1 MDNVVSLRKHQQS
14 LTEKADAL
22 IGDAILLKSKLKD
35 ACNFPIPDQET
46 DDLIRALAVFVAAA
60 ERYQR

>member
-1 MDNVVSLRKHQQS
+1 
-14 LTEKADAL
+14 LTEKADVL